1 MELCLNNSDSPLVM
15 VMKTAPQ
22 SEVLMPFDEDD
33 DFLDFFQPE
42 DDDEYED
49 ITETFT
55 PQIISP
61 YQDYAFT
68 DEVLHEV
75 ANQSLGFY
83 LPDEMWSYIE
93 RAFAYYW
100 DVEVGLNGVTCEDYM
115 FLSIRQQLTDNKV
128 FLPEELLAKVVS
140 GMYDFIME
148 IPGAILDY

>member
-1 MELCLNNSDSPLVM
+1 MELCLNNNDSSLVM
-15 VMKTAPQ
+15 VMGTAVQ
-22 SEVLMPFDEDD
+22 SEFRMPFEDD
-33 DFLDFFQPE
+33 EVLDFFQPE

-49 ITETFT
+49 KTNPYTS
-55 PQIISP
+55 QIISP

-68 DEVLHEV
+68 EKILHEV
-75 ANQSLGFY
+75 ANQTLGFY
-83 LPDEMWSYIE
+83 LPDEMWSFIE

-115 FLSIRQQLTDNKV
+115 FLSIRQQLIERKV
-128 FLPEELLAKVVS
+128 ILPDEILAKVVS